1 MLAARRDKLL
11 WCGGRYQL
19 RSDKQVKGVPAMQ
32 RNRTMDSAGRPRET
46 SLEGFA
52 STCSILAVGLFVGLP
67 PWLTQTVKTL
77 FAVR

>member
-1 MLAARRDKLL
+1 
-11 WCGGRYQL
+11 
-19 RSDKQVKGVPAMQ
+19 MQ